1 MAGINRIAPQ
11 LSGPALFDQ
20 DWLSVFFLHWAVDPV
35 DVASLFPRGTRPDEF
50 NGATYVGLVP
60 FRMVRAGVGRG
71 LPTPYLGTF
80 LECNVR
86 LYSVDDQG
94 RHGVVFLSLE
104 ASRWVTGMS
113 ARWGYRLPYTWARM
127 HVRQRGARWRWL
139 SQRRYPR
146 GGGSME
152 LSLDVGD
159 PIEPTD
165 LEVFYTARWGLHST
179 LAGRTLWTPNEH
191 QPWSLRSAHV
201 VSLEED
207 LISRAGV
214 DVRGGPTERVL
225 YSPGVHTTFGRPVPV
240 GYVPT
245 SQEVRMPHIA
255 ARRTVGR

>member
-1 MAGINRIAPQ
+1 MSGPQVGVNAMAGINRIAPQ

-113 ARWGYRLPYTWARM
+113 ARWGYRLPDTWARM
-127 HVRQRGARWRWL
+127 HVRQRG
-139 SQRRYPR
+139 S
-146 GGGSME
+146 GS
-152 LSLDVGD
+152 S
-159 PIEPTD
+159 PT
-165 LEVFYTARWGLHST
+165 VRA
-179 LAGRTLWTPNEH
+179 AP
-191 QPWSLRSAHV
+191 P
-201 VSLEED
+201 
-207 LISRAGV
+207 SRA
-214 DVRGGPTERVL
+214 
-225 YSPGVHTTFGRPVPV
+225 
-240 GYVPT
+240 
-245 SQEVRMPHIA
+245 A
-255 ARRTVGR
+255 ARVRRPAAPRRPARALAHRDAACPHPPAPPRALPHSPSRLLPPS